1 MMAENNPEDKKSGT
15 REIPFTRELFID
27 RSDFLENP
35 PSPKKWFR
43 LGPDRQ
49 VRLKKGYIIKC
60 TGFKKSE
67 NGEVLEIYAEYDP
80 KTKSGQDT
88 SGKKVKGTLGWVSAP
103 NAVSAEIRMYDR
115 LFLTENLDK
124 IEDDFKNHLNPNS
137 LTINNKAV
145 LEPSV
150 RNAQVGDQFQFER
163 IGYFRVDEDSN
174 SGKLIFNRT
183 LALRDNWNR
192 RNN

>member
-1 MMAENNPEDKKSGT
+1 
-15 REIPFTRELFID
+15 
-27 RSDFLENP
+27 
-35 PSPKKWFR
+35 
-43 LGPDRQ
+43 
-49 VRLKKGYIIKC
+49 
-60 TGFKKSE
+60 
-67 NGEVLEIYAEYDP
+67 
-80 KTKSGQDT
+80 
-88 SGKKVKGTLGWVSAP
+88 
-103 NAVSAEIRMYDR
+103 MYDR

>member
-1 MMAENNPEDKKSGT
+1 MDLED
-15 REIPFTRELFID
+15 
-27 RSDFLENP
+27 P

-43 LGPDRQ
+43 LGPDRE

-67 NGEVLEIYAEYDP
+67 NDEVGEIYAEYDP
-80 KTKSGQDT
+80 STKSGQDT

-124 IEDDFKNHLNPNS
+124 IEDDFKNHLNPDS
-137 LTINNKAV
+137 LTINKKAV

-150 RNAQVGDQFQFER
+150 RDAQVGDQFQFER
-163 IGYFRVDEDSN
+163 IGYFRVDEDSH
-174 SGKLIFNRT
+174 SGRLIFNRT
-183 LALRDNWNR
+183 LALRDGWSK